1 MQGLEHRGCRSE
13 HMKGNRYRHF
23 MVFAESG
30 SSLPIKIYEIHLD
43 DTDDPTQ
50 RACIGFG
57 REDFCGRSARK
68 ILNRITPAMLNDV
81 KQGTL
86 KLKASELL
94 KK

>member
-23 MVFAESG
+23 MVFAETR
-30 SSLPIKIYEIHLD
+30 SSLPTKIYEINLD
-43 DTDDPTQ
+43 DTDDPIQ

-57 REDFCGRSARK
+57 REDFCGRSVRK
-68 ILNRITPAMLNDV
+68 ILNRITPAMLDEV
-81 KQGTL
+81 KSGTL

>member
-1 MQGLEHRGCRSE
+1 
-13 HMKGNRYRHF
+13 

-30 SSLPIKIYEIHLD
+30 SPLPTKIYEIHLD

-68 ILNRITPAMLNDV
+68 LLNGITPAMLEEV
-81 KQGTL
+81 KNGTL
-86 KLKASELL
+86 RLKASELL

>member
-23 MVFAESG
+23 LVFAETR
-30 SSLPIKIYEIHLD
+30 SSLPTKIYEINLD

-57 REDFCGRSARK
+57 REDLCGRSVRK
-68 ILNRITPAMLNDV
+68 ILNRITPAMLDEV
-81 KQGTL
+81 KSGTL
-86 KLKASELL
+86 KLKASKLL

>member
-1 MQGLEHRGCRSE
+1 
-13 HMKGNRYRHF
+13 

-30 SSLPIKIYEIHLD
+30 SPLPTKIYEIHLD

-68 ILNRITPAMLNDV
+68 LLNRITPAMLEQV
-81 KQGTL
+81 KNGTL
-86 KLKASELL
+86 RLKASELL

>member
-1 MQGLEHRGCRSE
+1 
-13 HMKGNRYRHF
+13 

-30 SSLPIKIYEIHLD
+30 SPLPTKIYEIHLD

-68 ILNRITPAMLNDV
+68 LLNRITPTMLEEV
-81 KQGTL
+81 KNGTL
-86 KLKASELL
+86 RLKASELL

>member
-1 MQGLEHRGCRSE
+1 
-13 HMKGNRYRHF
+13 MKGNRYRHF

-30 SSLPIKIYEIHLD
+30 SPLPTKIYEIHLD

-68 ILNRITPAMLNDV
+68 LLNRITPMLEKV
-81 KQGTL
+81 KNGTL
-86 KLKASELL
+86 RLKASELL

>member
-1 MQGLEHRGCRSE
+1 
-13 HMKGNRYRHF
+13 
-23 MVFAESG
+23 MVFAESD
-30 SSLPIKIYEIHLD
+30 SPLPTKIYEIHLD

-68 ILNRITPAMLNDV
+68 LLNRITPAMLEDV
-81 KQGTL
+81 KNGTL
-86 KLKASELL
+86 RLKASELL

>member
-1 MQGLEHRGCRSE
+1 
-13 HMKGNRYRHF
+13 

-43 DTDDPTQ
+43 DPDDPIQ

-68 ILNRITPAMLNDV
+68 LLNRITPAMLEDV
-81 KQGTL
+81 KNGTL
-86 KLKASELL
+86 RLKASELL